1 MGQDRRDFKRLASK
15 RLYPTRSP
23 LDPSVRKLARAI
35 LHRALRDML
44 TNETSSGGMP
54 DAWEQDAAEWFLSDT
69 TDPGSLNWVCDIL
82 KIQPWGLCKWLSRY
96 HQSNRQQK
104 EPMARELF
112 RSLRPRAVPN
122 S

>member
-1 MGQDRRDFKRLASK
+1 MDQDRIDSSMLASNGF
-15 RLYPTRSP
+15 YPRKDP

-44 TNETSSGGMP
+44 TKETSSGGMSE
-54 DAWEQDAAEWFLSDT
+54 AWEQDAAEWFLSDT

-82 KIQPWGLCKWLSRY
+82 KIQPWGLCNWLSRY
-96 HQSNRQQK
+96 HQSNLQQK